1 MQSRRNDYE
10 APAHRLNGIGGPV
23 AARGSA
29 GSRPDHGAGDCSGQ
43 ATGAFGGVPF
53 SLEAPTTLALGNIMT
68 LNVNADRGAGAVFT
82 LTYPGKTTPVVFQAQ
97 VSGLASTVAIT
108 PIKTPQALTLTG
120 LIAATFQTLTDMNG
134 NPVLSPL

>member
-1 MQSRRNDYE
+1 M
-10 APAHRLNGIGGPV
+10 
-23 AARGSA
+23 
-29 GSRPDHGAGDCSGQ
+29 
-43 ATGAFGGVPF
+43 
-53 SLEAPTTLALGNIMT
+53 GNIMT

-82 LTYPGKTTPVVFQAQ
+82 LTYPGTNTPVVFQAQ